1 MKLLKP
7 LYLIVTLWI
16 FIFSCCEDS
25 IVSNGPSSTEEWVE
39 IAFDGKISDRNDGAI
54 MSKSIE
60 KKEKSKNAIDLSIG
74 FNQNKEIQTKAEP
87 LSYSARYLFF
97 DTSGKCLYYSDI
109 FTITPTNNKFRVPA
123 KIPEGKS
130 GKIYLFL
137 SITEN
142 DLFELTTVT
151 TESDLTK
158 IWTTYNSLAA
168 SDNIPLSGYVTY
180 TAGQKNLPFTV
191 SHTGTKLSFNYT
203 VQSYA
208 DFQPEQIVIGN
219 VLGRNYLFNS
229 NNGNVSNTT
238 SLNSYTTQNNNLKGT
253 LTYYIPENI
262 QLTNNLIQNPWDKT
276 SKNAPACATYIEIK
290 GRCIS
295 KGLPAKIR
303 IYPGANG
310 TSDFNLKRNGS
321 YIINLDM
328 YFLDPEDPRVTIG
341 EEQPVLIFDV
351 KNMPQVITS
360 FEYSNI
366 PGYQLTQPK
375 RVYIVEKTNRI
386 GHKIS
391 EIKINEKKGK
401 TFYTSIFI
409 QPGTNYYTID
419 WNYNGIGGGT
429 EDDPYLVATKDN
441 LNEVRN
447 HLDSHFLQ
455 VENIELSNTWSNFI
469 SIGNSSNPF
478 QGVYDG
484 NKLRIGTLLT
494 ANQIENS
501 IYGYIS
507 GAEIKNVY
515 LDVQSYYSYT
525 YPNITGYITSNANK
539 SIISDCEI
547 SGSITNSGENSTMGS
562 IVGIG
567 YNCTLLRNKLN
578 GAITISGS
586 NNYVGGIIGY
596 GYKCHIE
603 NNMISNT
610 ASITNGTGNR
620 IGAISGISEGSI
632 FLNNIFDR
640 QRYPNESGLVQP

>member
-7 LYLIVTLWI
+7 LYLIVTLWT

-25 IVSNGPSSTEEWVE
+25 IVSNDPSSTEEWVE
-39 IAFDGKISDRNDGAI
+39 IAFDGEISDRNDGSI
-54 MSKSIE
+54 TSKSVDSEIQ
-60 KKEKSKNAIDLSIG
+60 SQGAINLYIGYNSEYNIRTKADDLSY
-74 FNQNKEIQTKAEP
+74 
-87 LSYSARYLFF
+87 LARYLFF
-97 DTSGKCLYYSDI
+97 DTTGKCLLCSEK
-109 FTITPTNNKFRVPA
+109 FTVIPTNNKFRIPA

-219 VLGRNYLFNS
+219 VLGRNYLVNL
-229 NNGNVSNTT
+229 NNENTSNTT
-238 SLNSYTTQNNNLKGT
+238 SLNSYTVQNNNPKGA
-253 LTYYIPENI
+253 LTCYIPENI
-262 QLTNNLIQNPWDKT
+262 QLTNNSIQNPWDKT
-276 SKNAPACATYIEIK
+276 SKNAPARATYIEIK

-295 KGLPAKIR
+295 KNLPAKLR

-321 YIINLDM
+321 YVINLDM
-328 YFLDPEDPRVTIG
+328 YFLDPEDPRITIG

-351 KNMPQVITS
+351 INMPQVISS
-360 FEYSNI
+360 FSYSGSSNPVI
-366 PGYQLTQPK
+366 QNK
-375 RVYIVEKTNRI
+375 RVIVTEKKSRI
-386 GHKIS
+386 GQKIS

-429 EDDPYLVATKDN
+429 EDDPYLVGTNDN

-455 VENIELSNTWSNFI
+455 VENIELVSDWGNFN
-469 SIGNSSNPF
+469 SIGRIRAPF
-478 QGVYDG
+478 KGVYNGG
-484 NKLRIGTLLT
+484 NKTINSYMQNSGTELGMF
-494 ANQIENS
+494 
-501 IYGYIS
+501 GYIFD
-507 GAEIKNVY
+507 AELKNIRLTNININNADYTGITIGGLVIKGNN
-515 LDVQSYYSYT
+515 SR
-525 YPNITGYITSNANK
+525 
-539 SIISDCEI
+539 
-547 SGSITNSGENSTMGS
+547 ITNCKIESGIINVSNS
-562 IVGIG
+562 
-567 YNCTLLRNKLN
+567 K
-578 GAITISGS
+578 
-586 NNYVGGIIGY
+586 NNVGGIIGD
-596 GYKCHIE
+596 GINCFIE
-603 NNMISNT
+603 GCSYTATFTVNANN
-610 ASITNGTGNR
+610 TNGII
-620 IGAISGISEGSI
+620 IGKNTNCIIK
-632 FLNNIFDR
+632 
-640 QRYPNESGLVQP
+640 

>member
-7 LYLIVTLWI
+7 LYLIVTLWT

-25 IVSNGPSSTEEWVE
+25 IVSNDPSSTEEWVE
-39 IAFDGKISDRNDGAI
+39 IAFDGEISDRNDGSI

-429 EDDPYLVATKDN
+429 EDDPYLVASKEN
-441 LNEVRN
+441 LDEVRN

-455 VENIELSNTWSNFI
+455 VENIMYNSFFNAIGSETDPFTGAYNGDFKDINRLSFSNKIESGLFGYTQKASLKNI
-469 SIGNSSNPF
+469 IANVIINDSGLPVVTIGGINVFANQSTIENCKVNGSIDVSSPGDMVGGIVGKAIASKIKNNSF
-478 QGVYDG
+478 EGT
-484 NKLRIGTLLT
+484 LRI
-494 ANQIENS
+494 NNS
-501 IYGYIS
+501 ASKYI
-507 GAEIKNVY
+507 
-515 LDVQSYYSYT
+515 
-525 YPNITGYITSNANK
+525 
-539 SIISDCEI
+539 
-547 SGSITNSGENSTMGS
+547 
-562 IVGIG
+562 
-567 YNCTLLRNKLN
+567 
-578 GAITISGS
+578 
-586 NNYVGGIIGY
+586 GGIIGY
-596 GYKCHIE
+596 
-603 NNMISNT
+603 
-610 ASITNGTGNR
+610 ASDSEVTGNDFTKFQKFEYKSAN
-620 IGAISGISEGSI
+620 IVGAIMGANKNCTLSQ
-632 FLNNIFDR
+632 NIYNSKYKEFGTILD
-640 QRYPNESGLVQP
+640 